1 MVSPQTV
8 GELQCKKIYGVN
20 LGYFAKE
27 RSGKL
32 KERDDIMEVC
42 SMSEDITPET
52 LISIDRTNIETKT
65 TTATKRVAIAVR
77 DIPSFFFF

>member
-1 MVSPQTV
+1 M
-8 GELQCKKIYGVN
+8 
-20 LGYFAKE
+20 
-27 RSGKL
+27 

-42 SMSEDITPET
+42 FMSEDITPET

-77 DIPSFFFF
+77 DIPIFFFLKKRNKKETLQPYMLE